1 MIVKLLKKNLLLMM
15 ICLLSGVSLSA
26 QDGGCDCPEEFD
38 PVCVID
44 AEGNIFPVP
53 NACIAECL
61 ELEITDEDCLGD
73 GGGDDFPGTDCDCD
87 EEFDPVCVLTD
98 AESGTICGFP
108 NLCYAECMGY
118 TEDDIVECDEEFAC
132 FECIMEGFDPVCVID
147 SIGEVFSVPN
157 NCYAECLGLE
167 ITDEECDDLGGGDDF
182 PSSDCDCEEE
192 EWSGEGICLEIET
205 EGGIEFG
212 WAPSECYAACWYPD
226 VEFVVVECD
235 TVGWPGN
242 DCDCPEE
249 DWSGEGICL
258 EIETEG
264 ETEIAWA
271 PSACFATCWYGD
283 TYTIVDCEDDG
294 PGDDCE
300 CDESDLEGEGICIEI
315 TYADTIS
322 GETIVLDGWAP
333 SECYAACWYPDV
345 EFVVV
350 ECDTVGW
357 PGNDCDCPE
366 EDWSG
371 EGICLEIE
379 TEGETE
385 IAWAPSACFATCW
398 YGDTYT
404 IVDCEDDGPG
414 DDCECDESDLEGE
427 GICIEITYADTISGE
442 TIVLDGWAPSE
453 CYAACWYPDV
463 EFVVVECDT
472 IIWPGNDCDCP
483 EEDWEGEGICVEVE
497 TEYGTESG
505 WVPSECYVGCW
516 YGDLEYTIVDCDY
529 LWEWNDTTS
538 YEIDSCLILL
548 EDGDFLTLQSFL
560 LALAESCDLELP
572 ECILDAPIFDTDE
585 EFILYLEENCPDVLG
600 GLFSAEGEEG
610 MSLFDRYSSGG
621 GLISSTDEALY
632 DAVSLNILG
641 NPVTEI
647 LRYQIVAE
655 QATLAQV
662 SITDMSG
669 KTVKAQQLQL
679 SAGTTTLEL
688 DMQHTS
694 PSLYF
699 LSVQTESGITNLKF
713 FKE

>member
-132 FECIMEGFDPVCVID
+132 FECILEGFDPVCVID

-283 TYTIVDCEDDG
+283 TYTIVDCEDH
-294 PGDDCE
+294 
-300 CDESDLEGEGICIEI
+300 
-315 TYADTIS
+315 
-322 GETIVLDGWAP
+322 
-333 SECYAACWYPDV
+333 
-345 EFVVV
+345 
-350 ECDTVGW
+350 
-357 PGNDCDCPE
+357 
-366 EDWSG
+366 
-371 EGICLEIE
+371 
-379 TEGETE
+379 
-385 IAWAPSACFATCW
+385 
-398 YGDTYT
+398 
-404 IVDCEDDGPG
+404 GPG